1 MNPHSAAVAGSGN
14 PLKSRFESEIRAK
27 IFSKSADPFAYSP
40 PSLSYWRPLVLV
52 QPGFEP
58 ATSRSED
65 WRLSIEL
72 TGRRFFGF
80 IVGCFVIRALQ
91 LSAKMISTRIITDC
105 TKPRHSLGKPRAS
118 ETSRKWTSF
127 LFYLQNTPR
136 IPRGGGGVLLIMAY
150 IWGGLRNCTVVSFRY
165 MKGLETHDL
174 KSMKGSENLSWSIL
188 KGFWWNCFETIRH
201 LVAYVA
207 AGRHTLV

>member
-1 MNPHSAAVAGSGN
+1 MS
-14 PLKSRFESEIRAK
+14 KIRAQKLDECAFRCSCRIRKPVK
-27 IFSKSADPFAYSP
+27 ILLWIRNPGKNIFKIRRPFAYSP
-40 PSLSYWRPLVLV
+40 PSFRYWRPLVLV

-58 ATSRSED
+58 ATSRLED

-72 TGRRFFGF
+72 TGRRFLGF
-80 IVGCFVIRALQ
+80 IVECFVIRALQ

-136 IPRGGGGVLLIMAY
+136 IPRGGGGWCTPY
-150 IWGGLRNCTVVSFRY
+150 SGLY
-165 MKGLETHDL
+165 M
-174 KSMKGSENLSWSIL
+174 
-188 KGFWWNCFETIRH
+188 
-201 LVAYVA
+201 
-207 AGRHTLV
+207 GRLTKLYCCQL

>member
-72 TGRRFFGF
+72 TGRRFLGF

-105 TKPRHSLGKPRAS
+105 TKTRHSLGKPRAS

-136 IPRGGGGVLLIMAY
+136 IPRGGGGGVLLIMAY

-174 KSMKGSENLSWSIL
+174 K
-188 KGFWWNCFETIRH
+188 
-201 LVAYVA
+201 
-207 AGRHTLV
+207 